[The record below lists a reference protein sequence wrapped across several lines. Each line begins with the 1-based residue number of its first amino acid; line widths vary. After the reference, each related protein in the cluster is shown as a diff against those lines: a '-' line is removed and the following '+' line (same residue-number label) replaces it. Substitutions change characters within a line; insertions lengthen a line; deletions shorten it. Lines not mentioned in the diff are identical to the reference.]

1 MARARNKPE
10 GEIKVEVAAELLD
23 REKGDEAPK
32 LEAYA
37 FTPGGTLLDRT
48 SIGERAASLSVP
60 TRADAQSVRI
70 VVGPPVDAEHGE
82 ALAELLRRGA
92 GERLIRLEP
101 GEAVPKLEFPLPR
114 PVWLCW
120 FRRCPVRGTL
130 LKRVTSG
137 GVPID
142 LPVCDAEVE

>member
-92 GERLIRLEP
+92 NEQFVRLEP
-101 GEAVPKLEFPLPR
+101 RAGGLKVEFPIAR
-114 PVWLCW
+114 PIWNCW
-120 FRRCPVRGTL
+120 FRRCLVRGTL

-137 GVPID
+137 GVP
-142 LPVCDAEVE
+142 